1 MDTIICPTCKEENSP
16 SAKFCMNCGEP
27 LQAAAQPS
35 AESAGEAHPDDFSTL
50 QLTPEQ
56 ADAALA
62 ELEQPESA
70 APAEPAGAADSTGEA
85 SHPHYIFCP
94 TCGKIITPEMELCDD
109 CGTALKPPPEST
121 PLGET
126 VLSEAGPADFSTL
139 HLTPEQAEEALG
151 AALAAPPP
159 ADAAPSPAEEP
170 AAPSILFCPTCGKI
184 VTPETVFCDDC
195 GTALKPPALAEPE
208 QGEAK
213 AADFS
218 TIRLTPEQAE
228 QALGELSKAQIEE
241 AEAPP
246 ELSTVRLEALPPDMS
261 TVHLEALPP
270 DMSTVHLEAL
280 PPDMSTVH
288 LEALPP
294 DMSTVHLEALPPDMS
309 TVRLEAPSPEPA
321 AAEEPAAASHR
332 FCPNCGRRL
341 RADTKFCDDCG
352 ARLEPLPAA
361 APPAAPAVKP
371 PSQPAPAQA
380 VEPKA
385 PKPRRKVGCI
395 IGIILAFLVLVGL
408 GITGYI
414 FQDELLDLF
423 GQSRSAA
430 PVEVSDAPSGRPSAT
445 PRPPATITPT
455 PTVTLTPTFTP
466 LPPRT
471 LTICMSYEPE
481 SFFLYRSFNQASQQV
496 HQAVYDGP
504 IDQYGSEYHAVILE
518 KLPSLADGDAVIETV
533 TVRSGDQV
541 VDAYGEVVTLRRGT
555 ILRPAGCRSDDCTI
569 TFTSGS
575 VQMDSIRAAFR
586 ILPDLTWSDGAPLTA
601 HDSVY
606 SYNLAADPS
615 IAYNDYQAERT
626 ASYSAL
632 DDLTAE
638 WVGLPGYL
646 DSTYFINFWTP
657 LPEHILGTYTAG
669 SVEYA
674 DPAELLLGWGPYIF
688 NQYIPGVEI
697 SFVRNPRYYRSGEGL
712 PVFSDLVY
720 RFIGDDPEMALSSL
734 LAGEC
739 DMLDSSNV
747 YFDQYQSLVDYESAG
762 LLDAVFWST
771 GTWEHLDFNIR
782 PSEWILDSG
791 SFAGWD
797 LDGNGEGPFGDIR
810 LRQAISLCLDRQAV
824 VDAVYFGQT
833 ELTHSLIPPDNP
845 LLAPDLEEIFYDP
858 DIGMALLDEIGW
870 IDEDNYAY
878 TPRVARNVAG
888 VPDRTPLTLTYETTT
903 ATQRQQAVMIL
914 AESLRGC
921 GIDVITNFLPASEW
935 FADGPDGRLYGRQY
949 DLGQFAWVSTS
960 SAMYCDAYSSWN
972 IPGDPGLVDQNG
984 TPLYPQGWEGN
995 NVTGYSNPGYDDTCA
1010 AFLNTLP
1017 GEADFLP
1024 LAWDVQYTLRY
1035 DLPTVPLYMRNI
1047 AAATRLDFCH
1057 FIPAN
1062 AVNSELWNLEA
1073 FNYGETCP

>member
-94 TCGKIITPEMELCDD
+94 TCGKIITPGMELCDD

-159 ADAAPSPAEEP
+159 ADAAPSHAEEP

-195 GTALKPPALAEPE
+195 GTALKPPAAAEPE

-228 QALGELSKAQIEE
+228 QALGELSKAQTEE
-241 AEAPP
+241 AEA
-246 ELSTVRLEALPPDMS
+246 PPDMS

-288 LEALPP
+288 LEA
-294 DMSTVHLEALPPDMS
+294 
-309 TVRLEAPSPEPA
+309 PSPKPA

-361 APPAAPAVKP
+361 APPAAPPVKP

-445 PRPPATITPT
+445 PRPPATITPP
-455 PTVTLTPTFTP
+455 PTGTLTPTFPP

-471 LTICMSYEPE
+471 LTI
-481 SFFLYRSFNQASQQV
+481 
-496 HQAVYDGP
+496 
-504 IDQYGSEYHAVILE
+504 
-518 KLPSLADGDAVIETV
+518 
-533 TVRSGDQV
+533 
-541 VDAYGEVVTLRRGT
+541 
-555 ILRPAGCRSDDCTI
+555 
-569 TFTSGS
+569 
-575 VQMDSIRAAFR
+575 
-586 ILPDLTWSDGAPLTA
+586 
-601 HDSVY
+601 
-606 SYNLAADPS
+606 
-615 IAYNDYQAERT
+615 
-626 ASYSAL
+626 
-632 DDLTAE
+632 
-638 WVGLPGYL
+638 
-646 DSTYFINFWTP
+646 
-657 LPEHILGTYTAG
+657 
-669 SVEYA
+669 
-674 DPAELLLGWGPYIF
+674 
-688 NQYIPGVEI
+688 
-697 SFVRNPRYYRSGEGL
+697 
-712 PVFSDLVY
+712 
-720 RFIGDDPEMALSSL
+720 
-734 LAGEC
+734 
-739 DMLDSSNV
+739 
-747 YFDQYQSLVDYESAG
+747 
-762 LLDAVFWST
+762 
-771 GTWEHLDFNIR
+771 
-782 PSEWILDSG
+782 
-791 SFAGWD
+791 
-797 LDGNGEGPFGDIR
+797 
-810 LRQAISLCLDRQAV
+810 
-824 VDAVYFGQT
+824 
-833 ELTHSLIPPDNP
+833 
-845 LLAPDLEEIFYDP
+845 
-858 DIGMALLDEIGW
+858 
-870 IDEDNYAY
+870 
-878 TPRVARNVAG
+878 
-888 VPDRTPLTLTYETTT
+888 
-903 ATQRQQAVMIL
+903 
-914 AESLRGC
+914 
-921 GIDVITNFLPASEW
+921 
-935 FADGPDGRLYGRQY
+935 
-949 DLGQFAWVSTS
+949 
-960 SAMYCDAYSSWN
+960 
-972 IPGDPGLVDQNG
+972 
-984 TPLYPQGWEGN
+984 
-995 NVTGYSNPGYDDTCA
+995 
-1010 AFLNTLP
+1010 
-1017 GEADFLP
+1017 
-1024 LAWDVQYTLRY
+1024 
-1035 DLPTVPLYMRNI
+1035 
-1047 AAATRLDFCH
+1047 
-1057 FIPAN
+1057 
-1062 AVNSELWNLEA
+1062 
-1073 FNYGETCP
+1073 